1 MHELL
6 DAFIRFLHSE
16 RRYSPNT
23 VLAYENDLRQFFDVL
38 SESKPSPDFKNIS
51 PQEIKQFLGGLL
63 KYGLSK
69 KSVGRKLAALRAFF
83 TWLHKNNEIPTNPT
97 LNIVAPKVEKHLPTF
112 LSEEEIRTILD
123 VKDHDPSSV
132 RDKAILELFY
142 GTGIRLSELSALN
155 LRDLDLYAGLIRV
168 FGKGGKERLVPAGR
182 HLKQVMEDYFKQ
194 RDDFHPKSGET
205 ALFLNQRGKRLSN
218 RGIQYLVEKRLR
230 MFSEKNKLS
239 PHVLRHSFA
248 THLLDR
254 GADLESV
261 KELLGHASLSTTQ
274 VYTHVTIDR
283 LKKVYEQSFPR
294 MSHE

>member
-1 MHELL
+1 MHDLV
-6 DAFIRFLHSE
+6 DAFIRSLHSE

-23 VLAYENDLRQFFDVL
+23 VLAYENDLRQFFEYL
-38 SESKPSPDFKNIS
+38 SESNQPVNPPEITQ
-51 PQEIKQFLGGLL
+51 QEIKQFLGGLL

-69 KSVGRKLAALRAFF
+69 KSIGRKLAALRAFF
-83 TWLHKNNEIPTNPT
+83 TWLHKNNHIRHNPSI
-97 LNIVAPKVEKHLPTF
+97 NIVAPKIENHLPTF
-112 LSEEEIRTILD
+112 LSEEEIRSILD
-123 VKDHDPSSV
+123 VKTTDPSSI
-132 RDKAILELFY
+132 RDTAILELFY
-142 GTGIRLSELSALN
+142 GTGIRLSELSTLN
-155 LRDLDLYAGLIRV
+155 LRDLDLYAGLVRV
-168 FGKGGKERLVPAGR
+168 FGKGSKERLAPVGR
-182 HLKQVMEDYFKQ
+182 HLKHVMETYLAE
-194 RDDFHPKSGET
+194 RNAFHPEPGEA

-230 MFSEKNKLS
+230 QFSEKTKLS

-283 LKKVYEQSFPR
+283 LKKVYQQSFPR
-294 MSHE
+294 MKNG